1 LRDLKVVEKHLP
13 VDVSGT
19 ERGGFP
25 VVLFKAN
32 VMFLKIDSD
41 GSEALQIDLLDV
53 GRRWFEDD
61 LKLGVLVQAIGVFA
75 IATVGGPTARLH
87 IRDAVGSGAQ
97 DAEKGFGVHGSRAD
111 FDVVRLLEN
120 ATLLHPEM

>member
-1 LRDLKVVEKHLP
+1 M
-13 VDVSGT
+13 
-19 ERGGFP
+19 FP
-25 VVLFKAN
+25 
-32 VMFLKIDSD
+32 KIDAD
-41 GSEALQIDLLDV
+41 GGEAIQIDLLDV

-61 LKLGVLVQAIGVFA
+61 LKLGVLVQAIGVLA

-87 IRDAVGSGAQ
+87 VGDTIGSGAQ

-120 ATLLHPEM
+120 ATLLHPEV